1 MKIKLSDELELMMLI
16 FYVLSLWINNIY
28 WKIGLSILALSM
40 GLISLLVKKIEDRK
54 QDNNVEKEKEKWEK

>member
-40 GLISLLVKKIEDRK
+40 GLISLLIKKIEDRK

>member
-16 FYVLSLWINNIY
+16 FYVLSLCINNSY

-40 GLISLLVKKIEDRK
+40 GLISILIQKIEDRK
-54 QDNNVEKEKEKWEK
+54 QDNKVEEEEEKWEN